1 MLRGRYSDSEETEWC
16 DRRLLMRIHRL
27 TLGILRREIQPV
39 TPADFM
45 RWLLRWQHVAPGTQ
59 VLGERGTLEAIQ
71 QLQGFEAPASAWERQ
86 ILARRI
92 AAYDPDI
99 LDGLCLGGAVGWG
112 RVSPHPAFSSVA
124 ENIGNDD
131 GVSGH
136 RVIPTSAVPIT
147 FFVRDESDW
156 MVPRGVDSRDA
167 LDSLSHPSRDVHAYL
182 SNRGASF
189 FPDIVRGSRRLKSEV
204 ETALWELVSAGLV
217 TADGFDNLRAFLDP
231 KRRAG
236 QGRGRAARPRN
247 STGRWSLLYTT
258 EAGSR
263 PALAEAVARVLL
275 NRYGV
280 VFRELLARE
289 NFPIRWR
296 EMLVTL
302 RRLEDRGDV
311 RGGRF
316 VDGFLG
322 EQFALPLAVD
332 SLRAARKAPA
342 SGEHVTVSAADPLN
356 LVGIIVPGE
365 RVPANSGRSV
375 TFCDGVPATETE
387 WTLAKVLAL

>member
-1 MLRGRYSDSEETEWC
+1 
-16 DRRLLMRIHRL
+16 
-27 TLGILRREIQPV
+27 
-39 TPADFM
+39 
-45 RWLLRWQHVAPGTQ
+45 
-59 VLGERGTLEAIQ
+59 
-71 QLQGFEAPASAWERQ
+71 
-86 ILARRI
+86 
-92 AAYDPDI
+92 
-99 LDGLCLGGAVGWG
+99 
-112 RVSPHPAFSSVA
+112 
-124 ENIGNDD
+124 
-131 GVSGH
+131 
-136 RVIPTSAVPIT
+136 
-147 FFVRDESDW
+147 
-156 MVPRGVDSRDA
+156 
-167 LDSLSHPSRDVHAYL
+167 
-182 SNRGASF
+182 
-189 FPDIVRGSRRLKSEV
+189 
-204 ETALWELVSAGLV
+204 LWELVSAGLV

>member
-1 MLRGRYSDSEETEWC
+1 LE
-16 DRRLLMRIHRL
+16 
-27 TLGILRREIQPV
+27 
-39 TPADFM
+39 
-45 RWLLRWQHVAPGTQ
+45 
-59 VLGERGTLEAIQ
+59 VLP
-71 QLQGFEAPASAWERQ
+71 QLQGFEAPASAWEPQ

-99 LDGLCLGGAVGWG
+99 LDRLCLGGVVGWG
-112 RVSPHPAFSSVA
+112 RVSPHPAFSSG
-124 ENIGNDD
+124 GNGD

-156 MVPRGVDSRDA
+156 MAPRGAGSRDA
-167 LDSLSHPSRDVHAYL
+167 LDSLSHPARDVHAYL

-189 FPDIVRGSRRLKSEV
+189 FPDIVRGSGRLKSEV

-236 QGRGRAARPRN
+236 QGRGRATRPRD
-247 STGRWSLLYTT
+247 SAGRWTLLYAR
-258 EAGSR
+258 EAATR
-263 PALAEAVARVLL
+263 PMPAEAVAWVLL

-280 VFRELLARE
+280 VFRELLGRE

-375 TFCDGVPATETE
+375 TFCDGAPATETE
-387 WTLAKVLAL
+387 RPLAKVLAL